1 MMNEKQIYNRMNK
14 CYEEVFRDEPTDE
27 WYGDDNPK
35 VWRFNRPGENIGYKM
50 VMNEEEKRIDIYY
63 RYNDKGEYLYKGT
76 YSWKK

>member
-35 VWRFNRPGENIGYKM
+35 IWRFYRPREDTTFLM
-50 VMNEEEKRIDIYY
+50 EMNEEEKRIDISF
-63 RYNDKGEYLYKGT
+63 RNGTKGEYKKYTT
-76 YSWKK
+76 YSWR